1 MRERS
6 FLYLKIQ
13 NKSVSYIYLYYS
25 SEKQPRTA
33 QIINEIKY
41 CTKDLFSNI
50 FDRLS

>member
-6 FLYLKIQ
+6 LLCKKIQ
-13 NKSVSYIYLYYS
+13 NKSVSYISLYYL
-25 SEKQPRTA
+25 SENYPVKA
-33 QIINEIKY
+33 EIINEIKY